1 MAKTLDDRLAELSPE
16 RRAKVEQHK
25 CRMLEEVRAH
35 RLRELREQ
43 SLLSQAEVAVRIQ
56 VSQRRVSGIEKGD
69 IEKTQVDTLRK
80 YAEAVG
86 GTLRVEV
93 EIGDDRFQIA

>member
-1 MAKTLDDRLAELSPE
+1 MAKTLDERLAELSPE
-16 RRAKVEQHK
+16 RRAKVERHRQ
-25 CRMLEEVRAH
+25 RMLDEVRAY

-43 SLLSQAEVAVRIQ
+43 SLLSQAEVADHIH
-56 VSQRRVSGIEKGD
+56 VSQRRISGIESGD

-93 EIGDDRFQIA
+93 EIDGDRYQIA